1 MTHIIK
7 RYSETLRRQVVQEY
21 EAGASIPELCRK
33 YGISGPAT
41 ISNWIK
47 RYGKGVF
54 RHEVVRIQYADEIQR
69 VAELEKQVK
78 ELEAALGKVTLEKL
92 KLESIVEVLQAE
104 RPAEVKKNGLPSCGS
119 STRKSPEKVSGE

>member
-69 VAELEKQVK
+69 VAQLEKQVK
-78 ELEAALGKVTLEKL
+78 DLEAALGKVTLEKL
-92 KLESIVEVLQAE
+92 KLESILEVLQGNTPE
-104 RPAEVKKNGLPSCGS
+104 GVKKIEQRS
-119 STRKSPEKVSGE
+119 SDASATKSGNKVSGE